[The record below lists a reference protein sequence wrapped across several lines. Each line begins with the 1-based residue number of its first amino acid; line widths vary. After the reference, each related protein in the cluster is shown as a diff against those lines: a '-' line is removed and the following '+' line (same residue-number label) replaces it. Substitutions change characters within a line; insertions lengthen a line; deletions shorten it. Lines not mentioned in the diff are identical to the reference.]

1 MKHFTRLLLV
11 AVMALG
17 CVATASAQFKIGP
30 RVGFNVNDLHFNSTV
45 LDANNRTG
53 FTGGLQCEFTVPLI
67 GLGFDLSV
75 MYVHRY
81 NTLSSSDNNKQY
93 YTDLNNDN
101 FKKKD
106 YIEIPL
112 NLKYKLSLPLV
123 SKIVKPYLATGPS
136 FAFLTSR
143 KAISDAYK
151 NSKVDY
157 SWNFGFGLEL
167 FNHLQVGASYGLGL
181 NNTLKVLKVVDNP
194 EKIEC
199 KNRAWTITA
208 AYLF

>member
-1 MKHFTRLLLV
+1 MKNFTRLFLL
-11 AVMALG
+11 AAIMLG
-17 CVATASAQFKIGP
+17 CAVTASAQFKIGP
-30 RVGFNVNDLHFNSTV
+30 RVGLNVNSLHFNSETF
-45 LDANNRTG
+45 DANNRAG
-53 FTGGLQCEFTVPLI
+53 FTGGLQCEFTVPLV

-75 MYVHRY
+75 MYVHQY
-81 NTLSSSDNNKQY
+81 NTLSKNNKDNY
-93 YTDLNNDN
+93 SLDNDN

-112 NLKYKLSLPLV
+112 NLKYKLSLPLI
-123 SKIVKPYLATGPS
+123 SKIVKPFFATGPS

-143 KAISDAYK
+143 KAISEAYK

-157 SWNFGFGLEL
+157 AWNFGFGVEL

-181 NNTLKVLKVVDNP
+181 NNTLKTLNVANNP

-199 KNRAWTITA
+199 KNRAWTVTA